1 MIISRRNIL
10 AFTSV
15 LATNIFWSAVLRVP
29 FTGDEPSYYVNSW
42 ALAHGY
48 GRNVLAAS
56 KILISNSALSLQTN
70 HILVTPFGNSVS
82 WHQCLLAVLL
92 TPVTFFSLKVF
103 YVRLLMSLY
112 TAIGSLL
119 FLELI
124 DKIFPDN
131 KRKNLI
137 SWVSIFCFYPIGAFA
152 GLAYPDLIASYIYC
166 GAILLLAEQKNENE
180 KRQLILAGLI
190 LFLLPN
196 LGIKFSVLIGP
207 LLIFILSRS
216 FKLALKTRIAVF
228 GYLFTVG
235 IVWIIYMSWFYSSL
249 WFIKVISDVPSPT
262 QEHYWKIDNL
272 YTVGIG
278 SWISNTGGLIFV
290 APFIAIPMA
299 YLSVYFHKNKDGL
312 IKVAFIGL
320 GLYLITVSLFGTTG
334 FSFSYRY
341 FMPLVPFLIVPLAF
355 ALSIDKKKIIHKT
368 LAILIILSLAIA
380 GSIASNPGSMLLG
393 LPNSAKNLT
402 PYSKI
407 FPQLIGYP
415 PAEKT
420 YIYKGRDLMSAIAV
434 NQSTDGSVTTK
445 SSSES
450 GFLAYGPY
458 SQLPVGTWIA
468 RVDLSNSATNSLDIE
483 IIGDAYEILAK
494 KHITRYLNQK
504 IDLEFKTTNKWP
516 NIQLR
521 ITTYGKGQVTFKSLE
536 FVQVSSAKTK
546 DIFDFLKSLFWLS
559 LLLLAWAA
567 DYLKCRFRKIFQT
580 Y

>member
-1 MIISRRNIL
+1 
-10 AFTSV
+10 
-15 LATNIFWSAVLRVP
+15 
-29 FTGDEPSYYVNSW
+29 
-42 ALAHGY
+42 
-48 GRNVLAAS
+48 
-56 KILISNSALSLQTN
+56 
-70 HILVTPFGNSVS
+70 
-82 WHQCLLAVLL
+82 
-92 TPVTFFSLKVF
+92 
-103 YVRLLMSLY
+103 
-112 TAIGSLL
+112 
-119 FLELI
+119 
-124 DKIFPDN
+124 
-131 KRKNLI
+131 
-137 SWVSIFCFYPIGAFA
+137 
-152 GLAYPDLIASYIYC
+152 
-166 GAILLLAEQKNENE
+166 
-180 KRQLILAGLI
+180 
-190 LFLLPN
+190 
-196 LGIKFSVLIGP
+196 
-207 LLIFILSRS
+207 
-216 FKLALKTRIAVF
+216 
-228 GYLFTVG
+228 
-235 IVWIIYMSWFYSSL
+235 
-249 WFIKVISDVPSPT
+249 
-262 QEHYWKIDNL
+262 
-272 YTVGIG
+272 
-278 SWISNTGGLIFV
+278 
-290 APFIAIPMA
+290 MA